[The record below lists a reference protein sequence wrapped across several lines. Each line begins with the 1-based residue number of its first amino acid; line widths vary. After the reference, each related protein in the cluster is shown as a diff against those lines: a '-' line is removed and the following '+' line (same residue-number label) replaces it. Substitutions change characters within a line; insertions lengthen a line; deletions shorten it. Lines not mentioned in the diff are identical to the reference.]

1 VFYNGRNQKKTP
13 HIISMVPVFLK
24 MPFLD
29 MASSVWAMPEEQW
42 IDDSA
47 TKEDIE
53 MLKKEATGDSMIDK
67 VNFRQQVLDMWS
79 SKAVDLFVK
88 ELPGRTRVVFLGTQ
102 EQFQGIKW
110 PLWARIFQAIGHPIG
125 RILFY
130 GHPSE
135 RYFAKPGETFG
146 PENVNGGYTN
156 LCSQERIVIYRYE
169 EATRVLLHEL
179 LHTACFDKEKGVED
193 LEANTEA
200 WTELFLCALLSKGKS
215 GAFSNMWL
223 RQCMWIQGQCQ
234 ILEEGGTVN
243 GPHDYAWRYINGKR
257 DILYGLGFLKKCNG
271 ALPVRLTP
279 RFTTPEWPI

>member
-1 VFYNGRNQKKTP
+1 
-13 HIISMVPVFLK
+13 

-47 TKEDIE
+47 TKEDID
-53 MLKKEATGDSMIDK
+53 MLKKEANGDSMIDK
-67 VNFRQQVLDMWS
+67 VNFRQQMLDKW
-79 SKAVDLFVK
+79 KKKEVDLFIK
-88 ELPGRTRVVFLGTQ
+88 ELPGRTRVVFLGSK
-102 EQFQGIKW
+102 EQFAKIPW
-110 PLWARIFQAIGHPIG
+110 ALWARIFQGIGHPIG

-135 RYFAKPGETFG
+135 RFFPSTGEAIG
-146 PENVNGGYTN
+146 AEHVNGGYTN

-200 WTELFLCALLSKGKS
+200 WTEIFLCALLSKGKS
-215 GAFSNMWL
+215 GAFSILWL
-223 RQCMWIQGQCQ
+223 KQCNWIKAQCTMLESSGQ
-234 ILEEGGTVN
+234 VN
-243 GPHDYAWRYINGKR
+243 GPGDYAWRYINGKR
-257 DILYGLGFLKKCNG
+257 NVLYGLGFLKKCSG
-271 ALPVRLTP
+271 PIAGKLTP

>member
-1 VFYNGRNQKKTP
+1 
-13 HIISMVPVFLK
+13 MVPVFLK

-29 MASSVWAMPEEQW
+29 MASSVWAIPEEQW

-47 TKEDIE
+47 TKQDID
-53 MLKKEATGDSMIDK
+53 MLIKEAKDSSMIDK
-67 VNFRQQVLDMWS
+67 VNFRQEMLDKW
-79 SKAVDLFVK
+79 KKKEVDLFVK
-88 ELPGRTRVVFLGTQ
+88 ELPGRTRVVFLGTSD
-102 EQFQGIKW
+102 QFAKIQW
-110 PLWARIFQAIGHPIG
+110 ALWSRIFQGIGHPIG

-135 RYFAKPGETFG
+135 RFFPEQGKETG

-200 WTELFLCALLSKGKS
+200 WTEVFLCALLSKGKP
-215 GAFSNMWL
+215 GAFSSLWL
-223 RQCMWIQGQCQ
+223 KQCRWIKAQCEMLESSGQ
-234 ILEEGGTVN
+234 VN
-243 GPHDYAWRYINGKR
+243 GPEDYAWRYINGKR
-257 DILYGLGFLKKCNG
+257 DVLKKLGFLRACSGVTVSK
-271 ALPVRLTP
+271 LTP

>member
-1 VFYNGRNQKKTP
+1 
-13 HIISMVPVFLK
+13 
-24 MPFLD
+24 

-42 IDDSA
+42 IDDTA

-53 MLKKEATGDSMIDK
+53 MLKQEAKGDSMIDK
-67 VNFRQQVLDMWS
+67 VNFRQQMLAQW
-79 SKAVDLFVK
+79 KKKEVDLFVK

-102 EQFQGIKW
+102 EQFIGIQW
-110 PLWARIFQAIGHPIG
+110 QLWARIFQAIGHPIG

-135 RYFAKPGETFG
+135 RFFPDQGKPVG
-146 PENVNGGYTN
+146 PENINGGYTN

-200 WTELFLCALLSKGKS
+200 WTELFLCAILSKGKA
-215 GAFSNMWL
+215 GQFSSLWL
-223 RQCMWIQGQCQ
+223 KQCLWIKAQCT
-234 ILEEGGTVN
+234 ILESSVR
-243 GPHDYAWRYINGKR
+243 GPGDYAWRYINGKR
-257 DILYGLGFLKKCNG
+257 DVLYGLGLLKKCAG
-271 ALPVRLTP
+271 GLPAKVTP
-279 RFTTPEWPI
+279 RFTTPEWPL